1 MLVQPQQLE
10 KGDRVEFLY
19 PNHGHTNVLRNV
31 KGEVD
36 RVANG
41 PNGPFVTVKQDD
53 GEIRSFSEKKI
64 VSW

>member
-1 MLVQPQQLE
+1 MLTQVQKLN

-19 PNHGHTNVLRNV
+19 PNNGHTNVLRDV

-36 RVANG
+36 RVAEG
-41 PNGPFVTVKQDD
+41 PNGPFVTVAQDN
-53 GEIRSFSEKKI
+53 GEIRSFSAKKI